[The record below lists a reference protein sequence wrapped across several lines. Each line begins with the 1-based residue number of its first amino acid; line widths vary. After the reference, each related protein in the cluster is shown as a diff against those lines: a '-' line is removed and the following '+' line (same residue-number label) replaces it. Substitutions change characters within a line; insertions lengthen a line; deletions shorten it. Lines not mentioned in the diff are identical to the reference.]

1 MIMGGMPIFALI
13 WRNATLEK
21 LQEALSNQTSARE
34 AEEPLGDWAWP
45 ILAAF
50 YFPVLFDCGPGDKL
64 Q

>member
-1 MIMGGMPIFALI
+1 MDPVGS

-21 LQEALSNQTSARE
+21 LQEALSNQTSAQQ

-45 ILAAF
+45 ILAF
-50 YFPVLFDCGPGDKL
+50 YFPVLFDYGPDDKL